1 MPDLNGISDKQD
13 SPQERNRGIHA
24 LSDLN
29 DFTTV
34 MPVCQRAKI
43 NRKEQKWCP
52 MTDHGES
59 AKYRRVKFLIEEPIA
74 DDVLDIIGHHGQHGA
89 DEIVAKVTVME
100 RRKGDLLVDRG
111 EISTTYFLRYGCQQ

>member
-1 MPDLNGISDKQD
+1 MNHEQNARMPDLNRIRDKQD

-43 NRKEQKWCP
+43 NRKKQKWGP

-59 AKYRRVKFLIEEPIA
+59 AKYRRVKFLKQQPIA
-74 DDVLDIIGHHGQHGA
+74 DDVFDVVAHLRRHH
-89 DEIVAKVTVME
+89 DEKVSAV
-100 RRKGDLLVDRG
+100 
-111 EISTTYFLRYGCQQ
+111 ISMVKSSKSHCLR